1 MKGHI
6 MNTTERLSD
15 DTVIFESKLTAGE
28 LIELVNY
35 MLDDN
40 SVVLTYVTPELAKNI
55 EAELS
60 KAVLQAMHE
69 VIDNYIN

>member
-1 MKGHI
+1 
-6 MNTTERLSD
+6 MNTNTSREILSD
-15 DTVIFESKLTAGE
+15 DTVIFESKLTVAG

-35 MLDDN
+35 MLDDD
-40 SVVLTYVTPELAKNI
+40 SVLLTFVTSELAKNI

-60 KAVLQAMHE
+60 EAVMKAMHE

>member
-1 MKGHI
+1 
-6 MNTTERLSD
+6 MNISPTEEFLSD
-15 DTVIFESKLTAGE
+15 DTVIFESKLTVAG

-35 MLDDN
+35 MLDDD
-40 SVVLTYVTPELAKNI
+40 SVTLTNVTPELAKNI

-60 KAVLQAMHE
+60 EAVMQAMHE

>member
-1 MKGHI
+1 
-6 MNTTERLSD
+6 MNISPTAEFLSD
-15 DTVIFESKLTAGE
+15 DTVIFESKLTVAG

-35 MLDDN
+35 MLDDD
-40 SVVLTYVTPELAKNI
+40 SVTLTNVTPELAKNI

-60 KAVLQAMHE
+60 EAVLHAMHE

>member
-1 MKGHI
+1 
-6 MNTTERLSD
+6 MNISPSAEFLSD
-15 DTVIFESKLTAGE
+15 DTVIFESKLTVAG

-35 MLDDN
+35 MLDDD
-40 SVVLTYVTPELAKNI
+40 SVTLTNVTPELAKNI

-60 KAVLQAMHE
+60 EAVMKAMHE